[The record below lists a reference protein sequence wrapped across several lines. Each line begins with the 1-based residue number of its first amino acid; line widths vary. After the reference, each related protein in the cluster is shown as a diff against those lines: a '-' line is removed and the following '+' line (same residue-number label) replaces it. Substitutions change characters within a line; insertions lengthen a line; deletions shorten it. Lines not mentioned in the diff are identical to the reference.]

1 MLKQKLSKGSDKF
14 KLKFEKRQQFTR
26 VVWAP
31 SQAAGQD
38 RTRSSSTVTCIR
50 PLNTEQLMYI
60 VGQSFVVVFLLR
72 LTVTGLLHST
82 AIAYLCTSHIWAF
95 FDPTIDRL
103 IVRCVDQSSR
113 GSLVWEIDVDQIN
126 ATVQIYH
133 LSGCN
138 TYDWKGNRRRR
149 GTRTRSFA
157 IKGLRYR
164 LK

>member
-72 LTVTGLLHST
+72 PTVTGLLHST

-113 GSLVWEIDVDQIN
+113 GFWFGRLTWIRLMPLCKSITCL
-126 ATVQIYH
+126 A
-133 LSGCN
+133 
-138 TYDWKGNRRRR
+138 
-149 GTRTRSFA
+149 A
-157 IKGLRYR
+157 IPMIGKVTGEEGEHEQDHSQ
-164 LK
+164 